1 MFTGRGGAG
10 QTFSP
15 PPGLASQMEVDK
27 VADMVFDKKR
37 KRKKVADMEMDMV
50 ADMEV
55 DKVADIEVDTVGYGG
70 RLIRPKPFRPKANPV
85 CASSKLCEFIHTL
98 YCIILLFA
106 EIHRPLKLSVL
117 H

>member
-15 PPGLASQMEVDK
+15 PPGLASQMEVDQ

-37 KRKKVADMEMDMV
+37 KRKKVADMEMDIV

-55 DKVADIEVDTVGYGG
+55 DKVADMEVDKVADMAADMFKTKY
-70 RLIRPKPFRPKANPV
+70 IKPEMF
-85 CASSKLCEFIHTL
+85 
-98 YCIILLFA
+98 
-106 EIHRPLKLSVL
+106 
-117 H
+117 